1 MAIFKLE
8 LVQLDLSGEQTNGRV
23 GEKETLRPKIQPHFV
38 RHPSDVRAQ
47 PGVMWWQSQTCGG
60 NPRQNANRPNELN
73 YGTELLFKPI
83 LESNRR
89 CQSM

>member
-38 RHPSDVRAQ
+38 R
-47 PGVMWWQSQTCGG
+47 QSQTQCKSS
-60 NPRQNANRPNELN
+60 NR
-73 YGTELLFKPI
+73 TEL
-83 LESNRR
+83 
-89 CQSM
+89 